1 MNLLLTGG
9 KLLFIHSLNSGCLHF
24 FLGVL
29 VFVHGLLL
37 TFEEVVQ
44 NFKVLRASEKI
55 GALDGLVLGEGASA
69 TPKSLTLQ
77 NAII

>member
-1 MNLLLTGG
+1 M
-9 KLLFIHSLNSGCLHF
+9 
-24 FLGVL
+24 L

-37 TFEEVVQ
+37 YFDEVAQ